1 MRTNRKTTRG
11 VFGSLLM
18 IAAGCALSF
27 AAAAAS
33 SVEEELKQCAAL
45 QDQAARLACY
55 DGIVARMPGAE
66 PPTPE
71 VTAPV
76 VEQPSEE
83 AVVVAA
89 EQASDEAESIAADA
103 EQVSVV
109 AAAAEQ
115 ASDEAAA
122 AAAAEEAAA
131 AKAANDEQLATLG
144 QPGEQLEV
152 QARVVRCTRDS
163 RRRYYYFYLENGQI
177 WKQKSDRRLR
187 YKECNFNVTITKDF
201 FGYRMVPEGET
212 GKIRIARVK

>member
-1 MRTNRKTTRG
+1 MRTNRKTTRS
-11 VFGSLLM
+11 VFGSLPM

-27 AAAAAS
+27 AAAAES
-33 SVEEELKQCAAL
+33 SVEEDLKQCAAL

-55 DGIVARMPGAE
+55 DGIVARMPDAE

-76 VEQPSEE
+76 LEQPSEE
-83 AVVVAA
+83 AVAA
-89 EQASDEAESIAADA
+89 EEVSDADSVVADA
-103 EQVSVV
+103 EQVSKDAV
-109 AAAAEQ
+109 AAVTEE
-115 ASDEAAA
+115 ASDEG

-131 AKAANDEQLATLG
+131 AKAANDERLATLG
-144 QPGEQLEV
+144 QPGEQVEV

-163 RRRYYYFYLENGQI
+163 RRRYYYFYFENGQI

-187 YKECNFNVTITKDF
+187 YKECDFNVTITKDF